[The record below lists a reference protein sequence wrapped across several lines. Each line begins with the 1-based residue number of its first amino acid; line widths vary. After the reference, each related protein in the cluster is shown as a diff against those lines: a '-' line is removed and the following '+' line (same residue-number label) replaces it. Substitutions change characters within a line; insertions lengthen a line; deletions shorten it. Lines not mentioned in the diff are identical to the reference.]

1 MQYAIALALL
11 LLSGGM
17 QRATAVEEFR
27 LGGTV
32 PWSDW
37 TGQNIMVDD
46 FSNPSA
52 LQPREL
58 KPDENLLPQLGPWY
72 RWKFPPATQFRS
84 GNPRIWRGI
93 NYLRPRAEPR
103 EFIDGDVNTFTATR
117 DLSPASQEFYTID
130 VGTQVPLER
139 FVFYPPEGNDPYLQE
154 PYRPNFAFARF
165 ELSASNDVQGVA
177 EEEGNPSGAPYQPLD
192 RLLVS
197 RKLNIDAIVEL
208 TFPLQYLRFLRI
220 RFFPDAPRF
229 EKFALAEME
238 VYGRGFPP
246 QATWESKVV
255 DLGRVVNIGRLH
267 LAASQWRRG
276 DAGLTPAPAAP
287 VGTAIQIR
295 TGLDDTPIRYHS
307 YNDIGQLV
315 EVEESRYDRLKQ
327 RVWPW
332 DPPAVGWRG
341 PIADDADHW
350 SFWSSPIRTSGQ
362 RPRVPRG
369 QYLQVRVNL
378 QTETLWDFARLDS
391 LAIESLPLL
400 AERVLG
406 EIAVADDLHP
416 PGNVAQVA
424 AGVRSEWVYA
434 LRAEFA
440 DDAQAGFDAIRVF
453 LPAEGEFLGLK
464 IGESLAP
471 AAPDSVVFESQRAQ
485 PEGLVVYLAEPISAA
500 GAQQLRL
507 NLATTIYG
515 ASGHFQAEVFNRAA
529 SDLPQTVEGGDAS
542 AELGTDQLRVVATGA
557 SLGEILADV
566 QVQPAAFTPQG
577 DGINDRAEIS
587 YSLFRILAGTAV
599 SVEIYTLSG
608 RRIWGQIRTG
618 QRAGRNRT
626 FWDGRDDRGLMAPP
640 GIYLARIAVHTDQGT
655 FAQVRNLALVY

>member
-1 MQYAIALALL
+1 MRYAIALALL

-58 KPDENLLPQLGPWY
+58 KPDENLLPQIGPWY
-72 RWKFPPATQFRS
+72 RWKFPPASQFRS

-93 NYLRPRAEPR
+93 NYLRPRSEPR
-103 EFIDGDVNTFTATR
+103 ECIDGDVNTFTATR

-154 PYRPNFAFARF
+154 PYRPNFAFERF
-165 ELSASNDVQGVA
+165 ELSASNDVQRVA
-177 EEEGNPSGAPYQPLD
+177 EEEGNPAGSPYQPLD
-192 RLLVS
+192 IPLVS
-197 RKLNIDAIVEL
+197 RNLNVDAIVEL
-208 TFPLQYLRFLRI
+208 TFPLRYLRFLRI

-246 QATWESKVV
+246 RATWESKVV

-267 LAASQWRRG
+267 FTASQWHRDG
-276 DAGLTPAPAAP
+276 AGLAPAPAAP
-287 VGTAIQIR
+287 VVTAIQTR

-332 DPPAVGWRG
+332 DPPAIGWRG
-341 PIADDADHW
+341 PIADDADNW
-350 SFWSSPIRTSGQ
+350 SFWSSPIRSTGQ

-369 QYLQVRVNL
+369 QYLQIRVNM

-406 EIAVADDLHP
+406 EIAVADELRP
-416 PGNVAQVA
+416 LGNVAQVM
-424 AGVRSEWVYA
+424 AGARSEFVYA
-434 LRAEFA
+434 LHAKFA
-440 DDAQAGFDAIRVF
+440 DGAQAGFDAVRLF
-453 LPAEGEFLGLK
+453 LPTAGEFLGLK

-471 AAPDSVVFESQRAQ
+471 AAPDSVVFESQRATAPGVAAQ
-485 PEGLVVYLAEPISAA
+485 PEGLVVYLSEPISAA
-500 GAQQLRL
+500 GAQ
-507 NLATTIYG
+507 
-515 ASGHFQAEVFNRAA
+515 H
-529 SDLPQTVEGGDAS
+529 
-542 AELGTDQLRVVATGA
+542 
-557 SLGEILADV
+557 
-566 QVQPAAFTPQG
+566 
-577 DGINDRAEIS
+577 
-587 YSLFRILAGTAV
+587 
-599 SVEIYTLSG
+599 
-608 RRIWGQIRTG
+608 
-618 QRAGRNRT
+618 
-626 FWDGRDDRGLMAPP
+626 
-640 GIYLARIAVHTDQGT
+640 
-655 FAQVRNLALVY
+655 